1 MNQQE
6 IKQLE
11 TELWDSANS
20 LRANSKLTAAEYK
33 DPVLGLILLRYAQNR
48 YDQAKGQIEA
58 SIPDGPRGK
67 RAPTKEDFL
76 AAGAM
81 MLPEASQFDYL
92 ADLPESESL
101 DEAINNAMKLIEEAY
116 PDLLGVLPKNYQE
129 FDADLL
135 RELIRV
141 FNKDSVKKIK
151 GDIFGR
157 IYEFFL
163 MKFSM
168 DGAGAQEGGEFF
180 TPPSLVQL
188 IVNMIK
194 PDHGIIH
201 DPACGSGGMFVQ
213 TGHFIEEQNK
223 GVSINTKVKCYGSE
237 LKSNNTRLAKM
248 NLAIHGIEGKV
259 SETNSFYSDPHALV
273 GQCDFV
279 MANPPFNVKKVDKKK
294 DYVKTDVRLFNDVGI
309 PKADNGN
316 YLWIQYFYHY
326 LNDQG
331 RAGFVMASSATDAG
345 NTEKAIR
352 QKLVETGAV
361 DCIVS
366 VGNNFFY
373 TRSLPCHVWFLD
385 KGKTDKNKDKILMI
399 DARNTFRVVTNTIN
413 DYSPGQLTN
422 FNAIMESYRGD
433 ETAIAS
439 AQTIHNQEAI
449 ALGKEIANEINQLR
463 KECKTILTAP
473 FKPVADS
480 KCKTC
485 AENIENK
492 DFELCDS
499 CQKVFEKLTKP
510 NLDFSSI
517 AAELNEQLS
526 VADDSNFDT
535 CQTWNERFNLP
546 VEKLFSLIEQ
556 YQAQSEKAL
565 SDCKAQAKEIKESPS
580 ITPEDKATKDQA
592 NKKNKLLKKQLD
604 ANSRLLKSLSAALS
618 DHKELLK
625 QELADYK
632 QRIKD
637 WSSLRENFPSDQYQD
652 VEGLC
657 KIVRRE
663 EVEENDYS
671 LTPGRYVGYKIEV
684 DDKFNYGKRLSEIK
698 EELSQLNQDSQSLFA
713 QINEVMS
720 DV

>member
-48 YDQAKGQIEA
+48 YDQAKVQIEA
-58 SIPDGPRGK
+58 NITEGPRGK
-67 RAPTKEDFL
+67 RAPTKDDFL

-81 MLPEASQFDYL
+81 MLPRESQFDYL
-92 ADLPESESL
+92 AGLPESESL
-101 DEAINNAMKLIEEAY
+101 DEAINEAMKLIEDAY
-116 PDLLGVLPKNYQE
+116 PDLAGVLPKNYQE
-129 FDADLL
+129 FDTDLL

-141 FNKDSVKKIK
+141 FNKDAVKRIK

-213 TGHFIEEQNK
+213 TGHFIEELALKEKLDASVNTPS
-223 GVSINTKVKCYGSE
+223 VNTKVTCYGSE

-248 NLAIHGIEGKV
+248 NLAIHGIEGKIIE
-259 SETNSFYSDPHALV
+259 SNSFYSDPHALV

-294 DYVKTDVRLFNDVGI
+294 DYVKTDVRLFKDVGI

-326 LNDQG
+326 LNEQG

-345 NTEKAIR
+345 NTEKTIR

-361 DCIVS
+361 DCIVA

-385 KGKTDKNKDKILMI
+385 KGKREENKDKILMI
-399 DARNTFRVVTNTIN
+399 DARNTFRVITNTIN

-422 FNAIMESYRGD
+422 FSAIMESYRGD

-439 AQTIHNQEAI
+439 AQVLHNQEAVSLAKDI
-449 ALGKEIANEINQLR
+449 ALEINQLR
-463 KECKTILTAP
+463 KECKTILAAP
-473 FKPVADS
+473 NAEDFKGD
-480 KCKTC
+480 
-485 AENIENK
+485 
-492 DFELCDS
+492 
-499 CQKVFEKLTKP
+499 KP

-517 AAELNEQLS
+517 ATELDEKLLVS
-526 VADDSNFDT
+526 DDSDFDI
-535 CQTWNERFNLP
+535 CQTWNVRFNQP
-546 VEKLFSLIEQ
+546 VEKLFALVEQ
-556 YQAQSEKAL
+556 YQAESEKAL
-565 SDCKAQAKEIKESPS
+565 DDFKALTK
-580 ITPEDKATKDQA
+580 EDKATKE
-592 NKKNKLLKKQLD
+592 NKQLKKQID
-604 ANSRLLKSLSAALS
+604 ANSKLLKSLTSALN

-637 WSSLRENFPSDQYQD
+637 WCSLRENFPNNKYQD

-657 KIVRRE
+657 KIASRE
-663 EVEENDYS
+663 EVEENDFS
-671 LTPGRYVGYKIEV
+671 LTPGRYVGYRIQIDE
-684 DDKFNYGKRLSEIK
+684 DFDYQTRMQEINRELTGLSNSAND
-698 EELSQLNQDSQSLFA
+698 LLASLKGIF
-713 QINEVMS
+713 
-720 DV
+720 

>member
-294 DYVKTDVRLFNDVGI
+294 DYVKTDVRLFKDVGI

-422 FNAIMESYRGD
+422 FNALMESYRGD

-449 ALGKEIANEINQLR
+449 SLGKDIANEINQLR
-463 KECKTILTAP
+463 NECKTILAAP
-473 FKPVADS
+473 NADDY
-480 KCKTC
+480 KG
-485 AENIENK
+485 
-492 DFELCDS
+492 D
-499 CQKVFEKLTKP
+499 KP

-517 AAELNEQLS
+517 AAELNEQPS
-526 VADDSNFDT
+526 VADDSDFDT

-565 SDCKAQAKEIKESPS
+565 VECKEEAKAIKESPS

-592 NKKNKLLKKQLD
+592 NKKNKQLKKQLD
-604 ANSRLLKSLSAALS
+604 ANSRLLKSLSAALN

-637 WSSLRENFPSDQYQD
+637 WSSLRENFPNDQYQD
-652 VEGLC
+652 IEGLC
-657 KIVRRE
+657 KIVSRD

-671 LTPGRYVGYKIEV
+671 LTPGRYVGYQLQIDKDFDYKARIAEV
-684 DDKFNYGKRLSEIK
+684 H
-698 EELSQLNQDSQSLFA
+698 EELSKLNESSNKLLSQIS
-713 QINEVMS
+713 EVRY
-720 DV
+720 

>member
-48 YDQAKGQIEA
+48 YDQAKVKIEG
-58 SIPDGPRGK
+58 SIPEGPRGK
-67 RAPTKEDFL
+67 RAATKDDFL

-81 MLPEASQFDYL
+81 MLPEKSQFDYL
-92 ADLPESESL
+92 ANLPEQEPL
-101 DEAINNAMKLIEEAY
+101 DEAINEAMKLIEEAY
-116 PDLLGVLPKNYQE
+116 PDLAGVLPRNYQE
-129 FDADLL
+129 LDTDLL

-141 FNKDSVKKIK
+141 FNKDAVKSIS
-151 GDIFGR
+151 GDVFGR

-194 PDHGIIH
+194 PDHGVIH
-201 DPACGSGGMFVQ
+201 DPACGSAGMFVQ
-213 TGHFIEEQNK
+213 TGHFIQEQDKDASVNQK
-223 GVSINTKVKCYGSE
+223 ITCYGTE

-248 NLAIHGIEGKV
+248 NLAIHGIEGKIIE
-259 SETNSFYSDPHALV
+259 SNSFYSDPHALV

-279 MANPPFNVKKVDKKK
+279 MANPPFNVSKIDKNK
-294 DYVKTDVRLFNDVGI
+294 DYVKTDARLFADIGI

-316 YLWIQYFYHY
+316 YMWIQYFYHY
-326 LNDQG
+326 LNNQG

-345 NTEKAIR
+345 NSEKDIR

-361 DCIVS
+361 DCIVA

-385 KGKTDKNKDKILMI
+385 KGKIIANQDKILMM

-413 DYSPGQLTN
+413 DFSPGQLTN

-433 ETAIAS
+433 ESAIKT
-439 AQTIHNQEAI
+439 AQTIHSKEALKL
-449 ALGKEIANEINQLR
+449 AKEIAKEINSLR
-463 KECKTILTAP
+463 KDCKAIIAAPYIPRSDLKCIECSKNTKNID
-473 FKPVADS
+473 FKLCK
-480 KCKTC
+480 KCQQTF
-485 AENIENK
+485 
-492 DFELCDS
+492 D
-499 CQKVFEKLTKP
+499 KLTKP
-510 NLDFSSI
+510 NFDFSAI
-517 AAELNEQLS
+517 ATELEELITVEDSTDFEVYQQL
-526 VADDSNFDT
+526 
-535 CQTWNERFNLP
+535 NERFSQP
-546 VEKLFSLIEQ
+546 VEQLFTLLEQ
-556 YQAQSEKAL
+556 YQTSSDKAL
-565 SDCKAQAKEIKESPS
+565 ADFKALDKDAKASNN
-580 ITPEDKATKDQA
+580 
-592 NKKNKLLKKQLD
+592 NKQLKMQLD
-604 ANSRLLKSLSAALS
+604 ANSKLLKTITSALS
-618 DHKELLK
+618 THKALLN
-625 QELADYK
+625 QEIADYK

-637 WSSLRENFPSDQYQD
+637 WRSLRSNFPENKYQD

-657 KIVRRE
+657 KIIDRKE
-663 EVEENDYS
+663 LAENEYS
-671 LTPGRYVGYKIEV
+671 LSPGRYVGVPVVV
-684 DDKFNYGKRLSEIK
+684 DTEFDYLQRFSEIQGRLK
-698 EELSQLNQDSQSLFA
+698 LLNDESTILMNGIQAVKLC
-713 QINEVMS
+713 
-720 DV
+720 

>member
-48 YDQAKGQIEA
+48 YDQAKAQIEA

-67 RAPTKEDFL
+67 RAPTKNDFL

-81 MLPEASQFDYL
+81 MLPLESQFDYL

-116 PDLLGVLPKNYQE
+116 PDLAGVLPKNYQE
-129 FDADLL
+129 FDTDLL

-194 PDHGIIH
+194 PDHGVIH

-213 TGHFIEEQNK
+213 TGHFIEELAEKENQDAS
-223 GVSINTKVKCYGSE
+223 VNTKVTCYGSE

-248 NLAIHGIEGKV
+248 NLAIHGIEGKIIE
-259 SETNSFYSDPHALV
+259 SNSFYSDPHALV
-273 GQCDFV
+273 GKCDFV

-294 DYVKTDVRLFNDVGI
+294 DYVKTDVRLFKDVGI

-326 LNDQG
+326 LNEQG

-345 NTEKAIR
+345 NTEKTIR

-361 DCIVS
+361 DCIVA

-385 KGKTDKNKDKILMI
+385 KGKSEENKDKVLMI

-433 ETAIAS
+433 STAISS
-439 AQTIHNQEAI
+439 AQSIHNQEAI
-449 ALGKEIANEINQLR
+449 SLAKDIALEINQLR
-463 KECKTILTAP
+463 KECKTILAAP
-473 FKPVADS
+473 NAEDWTGEKPS
-480 KCKTC
+480 
-485 AENIENK
+485 
-492 DFELCDS
+492 
-499 CQKVFEKLTKP
+499 
-510 NLDFSSI
+510 LDFSSI
-517 AAELNEQLS
+517 TAELDELLNI
-526 VADDSNFDT
+526 ADDSDFDV
-535 CQTWNERFNLP
+535 CHTWNERFNQP
-546 VEKLFSLIEQ
+546 VEKLFTLVEQ
-556 YQAQSEKAL
+556 YQKDSEKAL
-565 SDCKAQAKEIKESPS
+565 ANFKALSKEE
-580 ITPEDKATKDQA
+580 KATKE
-592 NKKNKLLKKQLD
+592 NKQLKKHLD
-604 ANSRLLKSLSAALS
+604 ANSKLLKLLTTALN
-618 DHKELLK
+618 DHKALLK
-625 QELADYK
+625 QELSDYK

-637 WSSLRENFPSDQYQD
+637 WHSLRENFPNDQYQD

-657 KIVRRE
+657 KIVSRD

-671 LTPGRYVGYKIEV
+671 LTPGRYVGYSIQIDE
-684 DDKFNYGKRLSEIK
+684 DFDYQKRISEIQS
-698 EELSQLNQDSQSLFA
+698 ELGSLNEAANNLMVDIQGVKL
-713 QINEVMS
+713 
-720 DV
+720 

>member
-58 SIPDGPRGK
+58 NIPDGPRGK

-81 MLPEASQFDYL
+81 MLPEKSQFDYL
-92 ADLPESESL
+92 AELPESESL
-101 DEAINNAMKLIEEAY
+101 DEGINNAMKLIEEAY

-129 FDADLL
+129 FDEDLL

-151 GDIFGR
+151 GDVFGR

-213 TGHFIEEQNK
+213 TSHFIEEQELDK
-223 GVSINTKVKCYGSE
+223 GQGASVNSKITCYGSE
-237 LKSNNTRLAKM
+237 LKSNNHRLAKM
-248 NLAIHGIEGKV
+248 NLAIHGIEGKIA
-259 SETNSFYSDPHALV
+259 ETNSFYSDPHALV

-294 DYVKTDVRLFNDVGI
+294 DYVKTDVRLFKDVGI

-326 LNDQG
+326 LNEQG

-345 NTEKAIR
+345 NTEKNIR

-385 KGKTDKNKDKILMI
+385 KGKREENKDKILMI

-449 ALGKEIANEINQLR
+449 SLGKDIALEINQLR
-463 KECKTILTAP
+463 KDCKTILGAP
-473 FKPVADS
+473 NTD
-480 KCKTC
+480 
-485 AENIENK
+485 
-492 DFELCDS
+492 DFSGD
-499 CQKVFEKLTKP
+499 KP

-517 AAELNEQLS
+517 SGELDEKIS
-526 VADDSNFDT
+526 VADDSDFDT
-535 CQTWNERFNLP
+535 CQIWSERFNQP
-546 VEKLFSLIEQ
+546 IETLFALIEQ
-556 YQAQSEKAL
+556 YQVKSEKAL
-565 SDCKAQAKEIKESPS
+565 ADCKVQAKSIKESK
-580 ITPEDKATKDQA
+580 EGKAESS
-592 NKKNKLLKKQLD
+592 KKNAQLKKQLD
-604 ANSRLLKSLSAALS
+604 ANNRLLKSLNAVLNV
-618 DHKELLK
+618 HKKLLK
-625 QELADYK
+625 QEIADYK

-637 WSSLRENFPSDQYQD
+637 WHSLRENFPNDQYQD
-652 VEGLC
+652 IEGLC
-657 KIVRRE
+657 KIVNRD

-671 LTPGRYVGYKIEV
+671 LTPGRYVGYKIDIDPNFDYIGRM
-684 DDKFNYGKRLSEIK
+684 DDISSELDSLNNSSQQLMQLIK
-698 EELSQLNQDSQSLFA
+698 EVKL
-713 QINEVMS
+713 
-720 DV
+720 